1 MSSHVA
7 QNYAEALFELGGQTG
22 ELERFGELMQATAA
36 AVAGSP
42 VAQSVLMNPKVPK
55 AAKSEFLARTVTAV
69 GAPREF
75 ALYLGA
81 VVKRGRQG
89 ILSEIANAY
98 LDLLDQHFG
107 RVRAT
112 VTVARAADA
121 DLSRAIAAQLSENLG
136 KEVVPT
142 MVVDPGLLGG
152 VLVRVGDR
160 VHDGSLKRRLQRLR
174 RQLLGK

>member
-1 MSSHVA
+1 MSAVA
-7 QNYAEALFELGGQTG
+7 ENYAEALFELGNQAG
-22 ELERFGELMQATAA
+22 ELERFGELMQATAG

-42 VAQSVLMNPKVPK
+42 AVQAVLMNPKITK
-55 AAKSEFLARTVTAV
+55 AAKADFLGRSVTAV
-69 GAPREF
+69 GAPRELV
-75 ALYLGA
+75 LYLAA

-89 ILSEIANAY
+89 MLSQIAAAY
-98 LDLLDQHFG
+98 LDLLDRHFG

-112 VTVARAADA
+112 VTVARKADA
-121 DLSRAIAAQLSENLG
+121 ELTRAIAERLSANLG

-142 MVVDPGLLGG
+142 VEIDPALLGG
-152 VLVRVGDR
+152 VVVRVGDR